1 MEPDLIA
8 EGFIQLIE
16 DDSLNGAVMKI
27 TSQKGIDFA
36 HYPDTVTARL
46 TKPAHSTNSKLWYT
60 FSFIV

>member
-36 HYPDTVTARL
+36 RYPDTVTARL
-46 TKPAHSTNSKLWYT
+46 TEPEHSTNSKL
-60 FSFIV
+60 

>member
-46 TKPAHSTNSKLWYT
+46 TKPATSTNSKL
-60 FSFIV
+60 